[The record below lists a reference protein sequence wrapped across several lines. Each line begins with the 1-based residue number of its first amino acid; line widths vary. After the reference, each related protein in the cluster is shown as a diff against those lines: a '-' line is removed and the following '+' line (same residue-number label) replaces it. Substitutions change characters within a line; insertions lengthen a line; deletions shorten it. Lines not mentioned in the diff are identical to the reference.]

1 MASCLA
7 LGVAL
12 VVAASGG
19 VSGEAAPTVPW
30 SPWQDLTEIA
40 RLRSGDSAS
49 LSSSHCPTGCAFDR
63 HSAGDSRFLW
73 RENGEGVIFD
83 SAGPGAV
90 TRIWM
95 TQGDGVSAPLDAA
108 IRIRIRID
116 GAPEPV
122 VDLPLPELFDG
133 LHPPFLEPLVSDRT
147 TSSGGNVSYVP
158 IAFQRH
164 CRITLVGAD
173 EAKIW
178 YQVTARRLRDATRV
192 QSFDGTMQLGVW
204 KRVLASPG
212 ADPWPSPPAP
222 PPTMADE
229 WDLAP
234 GEVREVVRQNGSDV
248 ITGLRLRVPRT
259 AWHEVR
265 LLAAFDGVVT
275 IDMPVADLFGIGRAP
290 RGGTRSVLIG
300 VDDDDELY
308 CYFPMPYG
316 QRVRLALARDQ
327 GSSDPIPVA
336 WSIRW
341 AGRPAPPDCGR
352 FYALLTEVR
361 RSRPGED
368 ARLLDLE
375 GQGRWVGMFAEI
387 GGFGRRLQYLE
398 GDEKVRID
406 GALDPTLRGTG
417 VEDFFGGGFY
427 FRVQGMVPRRFF
439 RALNGMTYHMED
451 ELGMVTGAYRLMVG
465 DGVPFASNLDLR
477 LEGGREGE
485 LPIRIRATLWF
496 YLQPEEGGLE

>member
-1 MASCLA
+1 VGSRFA
-7 LGVAL
+7 LVAAL

-19 VSGEAAPTVPW
+19 VSAEPAPTVPW
-30 SPWQDLTEIA
+30 FPWQDLTEIA
-40 RLRSGDSAS
+40 RLRSDDIAI

-73 RENGEGVIFD
+73 TENGEGVIFD
-83 SAGPGAV
+83 SDGPGAV

-95 TQGDGVSAPLDAA
+95 TQGDGVSAPLDPT

-133 LHPPFLEPLVSDRT
+133 LHPPFVEPLVSDRT
-147 TSSGGNVSYVP
+147 ISSGGNVSYVP
-158 IAFQRH
+158 IVFRRH

-178 YQVTARRLRDATRV
+178 YQVTARRLLHATGV
-192 QSFDGTMQLGVW
+192 QSFDGTPQLGVW

-229 WDLAP
+229 YDLAP
-234 GEVREVVRQNGSDV
+234 GEVRELVGQVGSDV
-248 ITGLRLRVPRT
+248 VTGLRLRLPRA

-265 LLAAFDGVVT
+265 LLAVFDGAVT
-275 IDMPVADLFGIGRAP
+275 IDMSVADLFGIGRAR

-308 CYFPMPYG
+308 CYFPMPYF
-316 QRVRLALARDQ
+316 RRMRLALARDES
-327 GSSDPIPVA
+327 GSERIPVA

-341 AGRPAPPDCGR
+341 EGRPPPPDGGR
-352 FYALLTEVR
+352 FHALLADVR
-361 RSRPGED
+361 RSRPGEG
-368 ARLLDLE
+368 ARLLDLK
-375 GQGRWVGMFAEI
+375 GRGRWVGMSAEI
-387 GGFGRRLQYLE
+387 GGFGRHLQYLE
-398 GDEKVRID
+398 GDEMVRID
-406 GALDPTLRGTG
+406 GALNPTLYGTG

-427 FRVQGMVPRRFF
+427 FRVQGMLPRRFSG
-439 RALNGMTYHMED
+439 ALNGMTYHMED

-485 LPIRIRATLWF
+485 LPIRVRATLWY
-496 YLQPEEGGLE
+496 YLQ